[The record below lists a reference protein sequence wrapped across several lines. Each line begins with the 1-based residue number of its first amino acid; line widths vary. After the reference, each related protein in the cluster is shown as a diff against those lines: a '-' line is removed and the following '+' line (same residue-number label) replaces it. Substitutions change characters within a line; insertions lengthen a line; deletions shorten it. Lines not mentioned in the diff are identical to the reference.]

1 MTPSRRNQPSESSAK
16 QEESALTEQVAL
28 LEARCAALDR
38 RHEVL
43 ELLETATD
51 PDDALERL
59 QAKLGLEYPGALVVL
74 DLQLR
79 RLTSS
84 ERDRTAAEL
93 AEATARLREVR
104 QQPGN

>member
-1 MTPSRRNQPSESSAK
+1 MTER
-16 QEESALTEQVAL
+16 VAL

-51 PDDALERL
+51 PDDAIEGL
-59 QAKLGLEYPGALVVL
+59 QAKLGLDYPGALVVL

-84 ERDRTAAEL
+84 ERDRTATEL
-93 AEATARLREVR
+93 AETTERLRQAR
-104 QQPGN
+104 QQPGK